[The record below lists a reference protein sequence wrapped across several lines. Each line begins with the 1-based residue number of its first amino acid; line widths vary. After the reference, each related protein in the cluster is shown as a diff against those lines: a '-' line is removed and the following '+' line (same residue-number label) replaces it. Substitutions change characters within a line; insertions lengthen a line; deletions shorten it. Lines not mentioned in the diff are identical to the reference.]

1 MKKNRIIFTLFLIV
15 CVLHVVSCNKGQ
27 QALLDNPPAAAGGC
41 LYNCKSN
48 QSDFPSEVT
57 LYQVEYWNST
67 KYELEKDLVKE
78 TITDYKIYAEGPQTI
93 AEYKGYPEYLNFY
106 DGGKAFF
113 QKEVTSINGGF
124 SYFCDYNKQWYLEYS
139 KPSLKWDLCNEI
151 SGEPSDPQNN
161 DSLGHEDL
169 SFHSMEDTEKKVLDQ
184 FDKWDLNMRVLEG
197 YTINVSPEKNCYLLM
212 FMEMID
218 QIPFMPYFYT
228 EGDTKYTNWML
239 NPDAWAYISEDGVI
253 DMRLMGLVQPS
264 QKLESVKIIS
274 LDEAKENLEDH
285 VKTKYMSNVTVED
298 MGLYYIGMPGTQ
310 QDEYVLT
317 PFWFFCVSVEKS
329 TQKAEG
335 NPETT
340 TEYYYE
346 LLNATNGEWLY
357 H

>member
-1 MKKNRIIFTLFLIV
+1 MRRKIVAFTCLVTCL
-15 CVLHVVSCNKGQ
+15 LLVVSCNKGQ
-27 QALLDNPPAAAGGC
+27 HALLDNPPAAAGGC

-48 QSDFPSEVT
+48 QSDFPSDVS
-57 LYQVEYWNST
+57 LYQTNYWSSADYNI
-67 KYELEKDLVKE
+67 EE
-78 TITDYKIYAEGPQTI
+78 TLIKGNVVDHEVWAEGPQTI
-93 AEYKGYPEYLNFY
+93 AEYKGCPEYLTLY
-106 DGGKAFF
+106 DGGEACYGKKGNSVDGGLMYFDNSV
-113 QKEVTSINGGF
+113 KE
-124 SYFCDYNKQWYLEYS
+124 WYMEYS
-139 KPSLKWDLCNEI
+139 IPSPKWDRYNTIAHGAPEEIKNSEQWGNE
-151 SGEPSDPQNN
+151 DL
-161 DSLGHEDL
+161 DFCSLGDVEENL
-169 SFHSMEDTEKKVLDQ
+169 VEQ
-184 FDKWDLNMRVLEG
+184 FAAWDLNMRVLEG

-218 QIPFMPYFYT
+218 QIPLMPYFYT

-253 DMRLMGLVQPS
+253 SMRLMGLVQPS

-317 PFWFFCVSVEKS
+317 PFWFFCVSIENS
-329 TQKAEG
+329 TQNAEG